1 MCAAAV
7 PLGTPLPSDR
17 RKRQGVS
24 HPEDI
29 YDLARAGA
37 RFVLEMDSGQSAREH
52 GSDRARQEIRSSL
65 SALSTRRA
73 LRELSPVWTRA
84 ARALVLSEAI
94 SANDLDAAI
103 AEREEGEHLAQCLLR
118 RTRVPEGV
126 VADALARASSAPLI
140 RLTTY
145 PVDGEPFRSAEEA
158 VAGTAHPVLIDDVAA
173 RAIPR
178 EIQKRHDL
186 MLIAAWEHEGV
197 LAMVDPGDEAGAW
210 EAQEATGL
218 RLTRFTVL
226 ASELRFA
233 VERCWQPR
241 ADVNVPPIGAPKEAL
256 PFATAVG
263 VPALFL
269 LGAFMWWFR
278 DALDLKHFFAIAALL
293 CGFFFFT
300 YALRYYVTTA
310 AVLGAVLFGDRL
322 RRRGIVSQAAR
333 AAANASSTAKP
344 AAAGRKHHYRTLR
357 GERLDEVGAIVT
369 SAPEHIGGH
378 RLPPERQPFISV
390 QLAMYNERRVV
401 DRLLTA

>member
-118 RTRVPEGV
+118 RTRVPEDV

-178 EIQKRHDL
+178 EIQERHDL

-197 LAMVDPGDEAGAW
+197 LAMVDPGD
-210 EAQEATGL
+210 
-218 RLTRFTVL
+218 
-226 ASELRFA
+226 
-233 VERCWQPR
+233 
-241 ADVNVPPIGAPKEAL
+241 
-256 PFATAVG
+256 
-263 VPALFL
+263 
-269 LGAFMWWFR
+269 
-278 DALDLKHFFAIAALL
+278 
-293 CGFFFFT
+293 
-300 YALRYYVTTA
+300 
-310 AVLGAVLFGDRL
+310 
-322 RRRGIVSQAAR
+322 
-333 AAANASSTAKP
+333 
-344 AAAGRKHHYRTLR
+344 
-357 GERLDEVGAIVT
+357 
-369 SAPEHIGGH
+369 
-378 RLPPERQPFISV
+378 
-390 QLAMYNERRVV
+390 
-401 DRLLTA
+401 